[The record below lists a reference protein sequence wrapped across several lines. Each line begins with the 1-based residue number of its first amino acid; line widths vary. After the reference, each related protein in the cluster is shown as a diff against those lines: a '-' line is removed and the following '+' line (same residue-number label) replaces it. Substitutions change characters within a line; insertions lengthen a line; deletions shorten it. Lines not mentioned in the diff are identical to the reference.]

1 MAYITGGSERPMLT
15 ESNLLYIPPTLTERV
30 ATHDT
35 YIGPTAATFDDAS
48 DIPFEI
54 APSTDLISLADIRFE
69 CDLHVLRLENGQ
81 AFDDTANPCPINN
94 ILGSLFQ
101 SVVVELAGRS
111 IGDPSNSYFPRSYLE
126 NLLGY
131 SYAISSAQ
139 QVLSWIP
146 RKITQILEAHTQGE
160 HQQ

>member
-1 MAYITGGSERPMLT
+1 MAYITEGSERSMLT
-15 ESNLLYIPPTLTERV
+15 KSNLFYIPPTLTERV
-30 ATHDT
+30 ATHGT

-101 SVVVELAGRS
+101 SAVVEWLDDQSAIRLTYTLYGA
-111 IGDPSNSYFPRSYLE
+111 IWQIYLGTRAKPCY
-126 NLLGY
+126 L
-131 SYAISSAQ
+131 SSAQ
-139 QVLSWIP
+139 QDLCWIP
-146 RKITQILEAHTQGE
+146 RKITQILEPHT
-160 HQQ
+160 